1 MTTRNGVIDLV
12 ETVVVGNEIT
22 LGQFLKN
29 EAIIESGGQAK
40 WFLQDFEVLLNGER
54 ETRRGKKL
62 AHQDR
67 IDIPEIPEIDSFIIA
82 YQGEE

>member
-1 MTTRNGVIDLV
+1 MV
-12 ETVVVGNEIT
+12 
-22 LGQFLKN
+22 
-29 EAIIESGGQAK
+29 
-40 WFLQDFEVLLNGER
+40 LQDFEVLLNGER

>member
-1 MTTRNGVIDLV
+1 MV
-12 ETVVVGNEIT
+12 ETVVVDNEIT

-40 WFLQDFEVLLNGER
+40 WFLLDFEVLINGVR

-67 IDIPEIPEIDSFIIA
+67 IDIPEIPEISSYLIA